1 MGIKDAD
8 RSCGG
13 SEGGGHGRPLM
24 PNKGNVILVVG
35 GGPLKSFA
43 YRRIRLVFLF

>member
-1 MGIKDAD
+1 MGVKAAD

-13 SEGGGHGRPLM
+13 SGGGGYGIPLM
-24 PNKGNVILVVG
+24 TNKGTVTLVVG

-43 YRRIRLVFLF
+43 YRRIRLVFSF